1 MINLGGMEGV
11 DDGAAAVVPE
21 HDELDK
27 PSNEPSSTSCS
38 TVQDALPSDAELE
51 AAHDAA
57 GHGASSE
64 DAAGLS
70 QQLHEPR
77 EPATTTPSEQHELTQ
92 RMQDD
97 QVTDVPEQ
105 HEQESDV
112 QQHQNLQQQGD
123 TQQEDG
129 QQQDKLQQQQANQQV
144 DHVQQQEE
152 DVQQDNNMQ
161 QQEQSTQQQQDP
173 TQALTDTE
181 LGQQDQ
187 PQQASRQASHS
198 SMQAR
203 SSITSRSSGSKRA
216 NVSTDAVAAAAPAAR
231 DSSLQ
236 HILSTSASKCANLHM
251 LDDQTLAMAAGC
263 AVLLLHL
270 PTMQQHFLPS
280 RDGGGVAAVAVHP
293 DRKLF
298 LVAEKCRS
306 RAPNM

>member
-1 MINLGGMEGV
+1 VINLGGMEGV

-38 TVQDALPSDAELE
+38 TRLDAFASDAELE
-51 AAHDAA
+51 AAHICCTAA
-57 GHGASSE
+57 NGAASE

-70 QQLHEPR
+70 QQLHEP
-77 EPATTTPSEQHELTQ
+77 ATTTPSEQHEPTECI
-92 RMQDD
+92 QDD
-97 QVTDVPEQ
+97 QITDVLPEQ

-112 QQHQNLQQQGD
+112 QQHQTLQEQDD
-123 TQQEDG
+123 TQQEEG
-129 QQQDKLQQQQANQQV
+129 QQLHKLQQQESNQHV
-144 DHVQQQEE
+144 NNVQQQEE
-152 DVQQDNNMQ
+152 DVQQGMDMQ
-161 QQEQSTQQQQDP
+161 QQEHSTQQQQDP

-181 LGQQDQ
+181 LGQQNQ
-187 PQQASRQASHS
+187 PRQASRQASHS

-203 SSITSRSSGSKRA
+203 SSTNSRSSSSKRA
-216 NVSTDAVAAAAPAAR
+216 SVSTDAVAAAAPAGI
-231 DSSLQ
+231 SNSLQ
-236 HILSTSASKCANLHM
+236 HILSTAASKRANLHM

-270 PTMQQHFLPS
+270 PTMQQRFLPG